1 MVDGNVER
9 GPMRNIH
16 DVIREKEAL
25 LARVN
30 EELAALRV
38 ALRLLTDASDQSAPT
53 GNDQRSAM
61 AHEEPARVP
70 AGRIKNFP

>member
-1 MVDGNVER
+1 
-9 GPMRNIH
+9 MRNIH

-38 ALRLLTDASDQSAPT
+38 ALRLLSDASDQS
-53 GNDQRSAM
+53 NDQRSAT
-61 AHEEPARVP
+61 AHEEPARVQ
-70 AGRIKNFP
+70 AGRVKNFP

>member
-1 MVDGNVER
+1 
-9 GPMRNIH
+9 MRNIH

-38 ALRLLTDASDQSAPT
+38 ALRLLTEAADQS
-53 GNDQRSAM
+53 NDQRSAT
-61 AHEEPARVP
+61 AHEEPARVQ
-70 AGRIKNFP
+70 ASRVKNFP

>member
-1 MVDGNVER
+1 
-9 GPMRNIH
+9 MRNIH

-25 LARVN
+25 LAQVN

-38 ALRLLTDASDQSAPT
+38 ALRLLTDGSEQSLSSSQAQKFET
-53 GNDQRSAM
+53 QREDS
-61 AHEEPARVP
+61 ARVP

>member
-1 MVDGNVER
+1 
-9 GPMRNIH
+9 MRNIH

-25 LARVN
+25 LAQVN

-38 ALRLLTDASDQSAPT
+38 ALRLLTDGSEQSVSPSQ
-53 GNDQRSAM
+53 DQRFATQR
-61 AHEEPARVP
+61 EEPARVP